1 MKVDTYPDERMIY
14 VELVAGANAS
24 ADSEEV
30 STGVVVDYDDAG
42 QPIGIEIDVDAI
54 LTLPALQ
61 KARD

>member
-1 MKVDTYPDERMIY
+1 MKVETYAGERMIY
-14 VELVAGANAS
+14 IELVESASS

-30 STGVVVDYDDAG
+30 STGVVIDYDAAG
-42 QPIGIEIDVDAI
+42 QFIGIEIDVDAI

>member
-1 MKVDTYPDERMIY
+1 MKVDTYPGERMVYI
-14 VELVAGANAS
+14 ELVEGAS

-30 STGVVVDYDDAG
+30 STGVVIDYDAAG

-61 KARD
+61 KTRD